1 MVEEEIDQAEQES
14 MKDFII
20 EVVKMFFLAII
31 IIVPVRMFLFQPF
44 IVRGASM
51 EPNFSE
57 KQYLIINEFGY
68 KNTPVTVLGKNL
80 VTIQPRKDLHRSDIV
95 VFRAPNN
102 EKQYYIK
109 RVIGL
114 PGERIVVDNGEVM
127 IYNTQN
133 PEGYVLDESA
143 YLPEGRKTNGTR
155 DVTLKDDEYYVLG
168 DNRPASSDSRSFGP
182 LHKDAVI
189 GRVLLRAWPIN
200 EVTTQF

>member
-1 MVEEEIDQAEQES
+1 MIEQQEQES

-20 EVVKMFFLAII
+20 EVVKMFFLALI

-57 KQYLIINEFGY
+57 KQYLIVNEFGY
-68 KNTPVTVLGKNL
+68 KNTPVNILGKDIIT
-80 VTIQPRKDLHRSDIV
+80 VKPRKDLERHEIV
-95 VFRAPNN
+95 VFRAPND

-114 PGERIVVDNGEVM
+114 PGETIEIDNGEVTL
-127 IYNTQN
+127 YNEEH
-133 PEGYVLDESA
+133 PDGKVLDESA

-155 DVTLKDDEYYVLG
+155 KVILADDEYYVLG

-182 LHKDAVI
+182 LHKDDVI
-189 GRVLLRAWPIN
+189 GKVLLRAWPIN
-200 EVTTQF
+200 NFTFF